1 MLELLCSCLAGIC
14 SYQCD
19 FMLSWHFGF
28 KWHRPHIVFVSHPT
42 WSLFNHVF
50 PIPYLGF
57 EGMPNPA
64 VITTGSRCSLP
75 DEKKVKSEFQ
85 FCECISS
92 SFPAYPRCLVY
103 IYGCNS
109 SRRDDDPLICTDEE
123 KFLFITKLGW
133 VCFLTCVSPPYH
145 NNTNNMNV

>member
-103 IYGCNS
+103 IYIYTYIS
-109 SRRDDDPLICTDEE
+109 VYICGYVYVYIYICVL
-123 KFLFITKLGW
+123 FLFDSMSRLGLADIRRS
-133 VCFLTCVSPPYH
+133 VLLL
-145 NNTNNMNV
+145 